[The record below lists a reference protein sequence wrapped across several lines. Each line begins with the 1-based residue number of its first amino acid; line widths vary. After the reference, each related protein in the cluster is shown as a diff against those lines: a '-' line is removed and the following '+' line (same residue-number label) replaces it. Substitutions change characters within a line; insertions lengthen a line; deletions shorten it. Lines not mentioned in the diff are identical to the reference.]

1 MSGLSPNVPRFGSDR
16 VGLDLVSIVSW
27 TLYRHAFAPLYMMS
41 MELFRPSLLGNVV
54 AIYLHWTQLS
64 SYSCKTGSQYIYE
77 QTMLLK
83 TRIWPPSKFSG
94 SP

>member
-1 MSGLSPNVPRFGSDR
+1 VSRFGSDR

-27 TLYRHAFAPLYMMS
+27 TLYRHALAPLYMLS
-41 MELFRPSLLGNVV
+41 MELFRLSLLGNVV
-54 AIYLHWTQLS
+54 AIDLHWTQLS
-64 SYSCKTGSQYIYE
+64 LYSCKTGSQYIYG

-83 TRIWPPSKFSG
+83 TRIWPTSKFSG